1 MKKKDIANKYSSNVF
16 TNDDKKLL
24 KKIVSPLEFRKDL
37 LIEHLHKIQDY
48 FGHLSEKN
56 LILLAKLIKVS
67 EVEVYEVAS
76 FYAHFDI
83 VKKGDPTP
91 PKLTLR
97 VCSSLSCEL
106 FGSKLLEE
114 ELVKKYMH
122 KDIRVLKAPC
132 MGRCN
137 KAPVVEVGHYHLE
150 NANVDKIE
158 DAINSNKTLPILPNY
173 ETFEDYKKKGG
184 YT

>member
-1 MKKKDIANKYSSNVF
+1 MKEKKISNSNLVSE
-16 TNDDKKLL
+16 NLSLL
-24 KKIVSPLEFRKDL
+24 KKILSPLEFRRDL

-48 FGHLSEKN
+48 FGYLSEDN
-56 LILLAKLIKVS
+56 LILLSKLNKMS

-83 VKKGDPTP
+83 VKKDDPKP

-122 KDIRVLKAPC
+122 EDIRVLKAPC

-137 KAPVVEVGHYHLE
+137 KAPVVEVGHYHFFAVL
-150 NANVDKIE
+150 NPAPPNPLKSAFI
-158 DAINSNKTLPILPNY
+158 ILSYQFSLLFFILKSLVYPPL
-173 ETFEDYKKKGG
+173 FL
-184 YT
+184 

>member
-1 MKKKDIANKYSSNVF
+1 MKTKDISKTYSSNIF
-16 TNDDKKLL
+16 TNEDKILL
-24 KKIVSPLEFRKDL
+24 KKILSPLEFRKDL
-37 LIEHLHKIQDY
+37 LIEHLHKIHDF
-48 FGHLSEKN
+48 FGYLSEKN
-56 LILLAKLIKVS
+56 LRLLAKLIKVS

-83 VKKGDPTP
+83 VKKGEPKP

-122 KDIRVLKAPC
+122 EDIRVLKAPC
-132 MGRCN
+132 MGR
-137 KAPVVEVGHYHLE
+137 
-150 NANVDKIE
+150 
-158 DAINSNKTLPILPNY
+158 
-173 ETFEDYKKKGG
+173 
-184 YT
+184 